1 MEFIEKCKMLP
12 KIHINDIETPAL
24 VVDYLKLKNN
34 IDKMAS
40 FAKSVNCSLR
50 PHFKTHKCPLIA
62 NLQID
67 AGAIGITCAKTGE
80 AEILAASGIKNILVA
95 NQVVEPSKIRRI
107 AAIAKYCNI
116 IVAVDDLKNVDDLSA
131 AAQELSADIGVVI
144 EADIGMG
151 RCGVRNVNESLELAE
166 RISKSP
172 GLSFKGLMGYEGHCV
187 FINDFEERKKKTLEA
202 NEKLMRYKEFLESKG
217 FEIKIVTG
225 GGTGTFNITSRF
237 PGYTEIQA
245 GSYVFMDSKY
255 NSIEGVGA
263 EFDNAA
269 FILATVV
276 SRPEKGL
283 AVIDAGMKCMTGEF
297 GIPQAV
303 GTKGVTLK
311 TLAEEHGI
319 VQVDE
324 EAANINIGDR
334 IRITPSHICTTV
346 NLHERYYIKYND
358 YVMDTWSIS
367 ARGKFS

>member
-1 MEFIEKCKMLP
+1 MLP

-24 VVDYLKLKNN
+24 VVDYLKLKSN
-34 IDKMAS
+34 IEKMAS
-40 FAKSVNCSLR
+40 FMKSVNCSLR
-50 PHFKTHKCPLIA
+50 PHFKTHKCPVIA

-80 AEILAASGIKNILVA
+80 AEILAASGIKDILVA

-116 IVAVDDLKNVDDLSA
+116 IVAVDDLKNVGDLSA

-151 RCGVRNVNESLELAE
+151 RCGVRNVNEALELAE
-166 RISKSP
+166 RIIKSP

-187 FINDFEERKKKTLEA
+187 FIKDFEERRKKTLEA
-202 NEKLMRYKEFLESKG
+202 NEKLICYKEFLESKG
-217 FEIKIVTG
+217 LIIEIVTG

-255 NSIEGVGA
+255 NSIEGV
-263 EFDNAA
+263 EFENAA
-269 FILATVV
+269 FIISTVV
-276 SRPEKGL
+276 SRPEREL
-283 AVIDAGMKCMTGEF
+283 AVIDTGMKCMTGEF
-297 GIPQAV
+297 GIPQV
-303 GTKGVTLK
+303 IGTKGATLK
-311 TLAEEHGI
+311 ALAEEHGM
-319 VQVDE
+319 VQIDE
-324 EAANINIGDR
+324 ENSNLNIGDR
-334 IRITPSHICTTV
+334 VKILPSHICTTV
-346 NLHERYYIKYND
+346 NLHDRYYVKYND
-358 YVMDTWSIS
+358 YIMDTWSIS